1 MRRQQPAAQRTRSGF
16 TLIEL
21 LVVIAIIAVLIGLL
35 LPAVQKVRAA
45 AARLRS
51 SNNLKQIVL
60 GLHGYTNTIGHFP
73 DADANI
79 GGPRPNTSVHTLLL
93 PYVEQDA
100 VYQSA
105 VTNGVWGNT
114 PAVPAAVTIQVFR
127 SPRDSSA
134 TSGTYTGPDGNVWAF
149 SNYGWNEAVF
159 TNPYVAWNPRRTFL
173 SVTDGASNTV
183 AFGEQYA
190 LCGGTPKLWAYNPPW
205 FEYRASQFHP
215 PTLSSGG
222 MLSWKAP
229 AATPQLTPTVADCDP
244 RNLQAL
250 DAGGCLVSLFDGSV
264 RTVGP
269 AVGGNTWYAL
279 MWPQDGAVLGP
290 DW

>member
-1 MRRQQPAAQRTRSGF
+1 MRRQKSKATFARSGF

-35 LPAVQKVRAA
+35 LPAVQKVRATA
-45 AARLRS
+45 SRIKS
-51 SNNLKQIVL
+51 SNNLKQITL
-60 GLHGYTNTIGHFP
+60 ALHGYTDAVGHFP
-73 DADANI
+73 DTDANI

-100 VYQSA
+100 LYQA
-105 VTNGVWGNT
+105 AAMNGVWGPT
-114 PAVPAAVTIQVFR
+114 PAAPAATTIKVFR
-127 SPRDSSA
+127 SPRDLSA
-134 TSGTYTGPDGNVWAF
+134 LGESYTQDGNVWAF

-159 TNPYVAWNPRRTFL
+159 TNPYVAWNPRRTFETI
-173 SVTDGASNTV
+173 TDGTSNTV

-205 FEYRASQFHP
+205 FEYRASEFHP
-215 PTLSSGG
+215 PTLSSGS
-222 MLSWKAP
+222 MLNWKPP
-229 AATPQLTPTVADCDP
+229 AATPQQMPAIPDCDP
-244 RNLQAL
+244 RNLQAM
-250 DAGGCLVSLFDGSV
+250 DTSGCLISLFDGSV

-269 AVGGNTWYAL
+269 SVSGTTWYAAI
-279 MWPQDGAVLGP
+279 WPQDGGVLGP

>member
-1 MRRQQPAAQRTRSGF
+1 MRQKLKVIPARSGF

-35 LPAVQKVRAA
+35 LPAVQKVRAT
-45 AARLRS
+45 AARIKS
-51 SNNLKQIVL
+51 SNNLKQITL
-60 GLHGYTNTIGHFP
+60 GLHGYTGAVGHFP

-100 VYQSA
+100 LYRSA
-105 VTNGVWGNT
+105 ATNGVWGTT
-114 PAVPAAVTIQVFR
+114 PTAPAATTVHVFR
-127 SPRDSSA
+127 SPRDRSA
-134 TSGTYTGPDGNVWAF
+134 TSDTWTDSDGNVWAF

-159 TNPYVAWNPRRTFL
+159 TKPFVTWNPRHTFL
-173 SVTDGASNTV
+173 SITDGTSNTV

-190 LCGGTPKLWAYNPPW
+190 MCGGTPKMWAFHPRW
-205 FEYRASQFHP
+205 HEYRASEFHP
-215 PTLSSGG
+215 PTLSSGV
-222 MLSWKAP
+222 LHNWRAP
-229 AATPQLTPTVADCDP
+229 AATPQLMPTVADCDP

-250 DAGGCLVSLFDGSV
+250 DPGGCLVSMFDGSV

-269 AVGGNTWYAL
+269 SVNGTTWYAAI
-279 MWPQDGAVLGP
+279 WPQDGAVLGP

>member
-1 MRRQQPAAQRTRSGF
+1 MRRQTKDISARPGF

-21 LVVIAIIAVLIGLL
+21 LVVVAIIAVLIGLL
-35 LPAVQKVRAA
+35 LPAVQKVRAT

-51 SNNLKQIVL
+51 SNNLKQITL
-60 GLHGYTNTIGHFP
+60 ALHGYTDAAGHFP
-73 DADANI
+73 DSDANI

-93 PYVEQDA
+93 PHLEQDG
-100 VYQSA
+100 VYRSA
-105 VTNGVWGNT
+105 VANGVWGNT
-114 PAVPAAVTIQVFR
+114 PAVPAATPIKVFR
-127 SPRDSSA
+127 SPRDNSA
-134 TSGTYTGPDGNVWAF
+134 PGDTYTQDGNVWAF
-149 SNYGWNEAVF
+149 SSYGWNEAVF
-159 TNPYVAWNPRRTFL
+159 TDPYVAWNPRRTFL
-173 SVTDGASNTV
+173 FITDGASNTV

-190 LCGGTPKLWAYNPPW
+190 LCGGTPKLWAYSPPW

-222 MLSWKAP
+222 LLSWKAP
-229 AATPQLTPTVADCDP
+229 AATPQQVPAVADCDP
-244 RNLQAL
+244 RNLQAM

-269 AVGGNTWYAL
+269 SVSGVTWYAAI
-279 MWPQDGAVLGP
+279 WPQDGGVLGP